1 MLNAIRFVVFGG
13 GEFKFEALIACRS
26 VHVAP
31 HVVPSV
37 SSADV
42 TVNVINGVAVGV
54 GVGVT
59 FGLSL
64 VLNTGAITATS
75 LIFRG
80 NQHNVERK
88 SVWRGILLHLL
99 SGLNCRMERGYSTF
113 FYAGTSKTFLQ
124 DALVEQ

>member
-80 NQHNVERK
+80 N
-88 SVWRGILLHLL
+88 RGLKVAASSIAEAENNAATNTTW
-99 SGLNCRMERGYSTF
+99 SAKACGEVF
-113 FYAGTSKTFLQ
+113 FFICYP
-124 DALVEQ
+124 D